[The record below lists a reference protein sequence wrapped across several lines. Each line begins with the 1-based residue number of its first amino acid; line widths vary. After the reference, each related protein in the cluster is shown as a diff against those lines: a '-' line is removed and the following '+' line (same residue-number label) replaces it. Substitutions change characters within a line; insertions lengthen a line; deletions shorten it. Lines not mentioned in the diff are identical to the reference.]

1 MMPEETIKILR
12 REMTEHRA
20 PLHQIRDIKG
30 ILRRVNQNSL
40 EDIKSL
46 ALIDDRT
53 ADKFLENRPFKNL
66 EEVTSSISRGFSR
79 HYKQRVLSSLEAG
92 IFKETIHRYIENYP
106 PILRILNY
114 KNKEVLKKFKKRIPH
129 RRLEICQ

>member
-1 MMPEETIKILR
+1 
-12 REMTEHRA
+12 
-20 PLHQIRDIKG
+20 LHQIRDIKG

-79 HYKQRVLSSLEAG
+79 HYKQRVLTSLEAG